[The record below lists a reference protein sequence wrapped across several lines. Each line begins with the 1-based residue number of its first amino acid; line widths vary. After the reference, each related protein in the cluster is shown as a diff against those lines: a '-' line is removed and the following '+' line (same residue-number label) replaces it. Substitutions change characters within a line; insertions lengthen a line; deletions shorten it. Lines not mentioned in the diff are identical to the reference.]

1 MCSLQHSAVRHGK
14 NAKKQ
19 FGRHPFHFVNAG
31 QLDLKDATP
40 MGRYPMNAALI
51 IAVHSRW
58 TGMTHELESSWP
70 K

>member
-19 FGRHPFHFVNAG
+19 FGRHPFH
-31 QLDLKDATP
+31 
-40 MGRYPMNAALI
+40 
-51 IAVHSRW
+51 AVHSRW

>member
-19 FGRHPFHFVNAG
+19 FGRHPFH
-31 QLDLKDATP
+31 
-40 MGRYPMNAALI
+40 
-51 IAVHSRW
+51 SRW

>member
-14 NAKKQ
+14 NAKKT
-19 FGRHPFHFVNAG
+19 VW
-31 QLDLKDATP
+31 TP
-40 MGRYPMNAALI
+40 PL
-51 IAVHSRW
+51 SW

>member
-14 NAKKQ
+14 NAKK
-19 FGRHPFHFVNAG
+19 
-31 QLDLKDATP
+31 
-40 MGRYPMNAALI
+40 
-51 IAVHSRW
+51 W